1 MKNAS
6 RILASLVAV
15 SAVLPL
21 SFACAA
27 SFSGT
32 VTAGRSVAV
41 YAPIGGQIDR
51 INVNVGDHVSVGD
64 DIAQLKVESV
74 YAQEDGTVTGIFA
87 EAGDDAETVSNKY
100 GALMYIEGES
110 VYSISAST
118 ENAYNTTETKF
129 VHVGE
134 TVYLSCYSDS
144 THTGTGII
152 TSIEGTD
159 YNVDVTSGSF
169 LVGETVT
176 VYRGDSAETTSR
188 IGRGTLNRK
197 SPTAV
202 TAQGSIVSIA
212 VQDGD
217 TVKKGD
223 LLLTTLSGDFDGLY
237 MSGTSITSDVSGTI
251 AKINLEQG
259 ANVEKGS
266 VAAIIYPDSEM
277 RVEAS
282 VSEYDL
288 DSVHVGDTVTVEL
301 LWNQDS
307 GVSYEG
313 TVSMI
318 SAIADEAQQDG
329 EGESDTTYT
338 VYIDFTPDENTRYGM
353 SAVVSTMEDAEE
365 IEEEVEEEAA
375 E

>member
-15 SAVLPL
+15 GAALPL

-32 VTAGRSVAV
+32 VTASRSVEV
-41 YAPIGGQIDR
+41 YAPIGGQVEQ
-51 INVNVGDHVSVGD
+51 INVNVGDHVSAGD

-87 EAGDDAETVSNKY
+87 EPGDDAETVSTKY

-144 THTGTGII
+144 THTGTGVI

-176 VYRGDSAETTSR
+176 VYRGDSAVTTNR

-202 TAQGSIVSIA
+202 TAQGSVVSIA
-212 VQDGD
+212 VSDGD

-237 MSGTSITSDVSGTI
+237 MSGTTIASDISGTV

-266 VAAIIYPDSEM
+266 VAAVIYPDSEM

-301 LWNQDS
+301 LWNQDN

-318 SAIADEAQQDG
+318 SAIADETPTEA
-329 EGESDTTYT
+329 EGDTDTTYT
-338 VYIDFTPDENTRYGM
+338 VYVSFTPDENTRYGM
-353 SAVVSTMEDAEE
+353 SAVVSTMEDAEDSE
-365 IEEEVEEEAA
+365 AEAEAA

>member
-6 RILASLVAV
+6 RILASLVAIG
-15 SAVLPL
+15 AALPL
-21 SFACAA
+21 SIACAA

-32 VTAGRSVAV
+32 VTASRSVQV
-41 YAPIGGQIDR
+41 YAPIGGQVEQIT
-51 INVNVGDHVSVGD
+51 VNVGDHVSVGD
-64 DIAQLKVESV
+64 GIAQLKVESV
-74 YAQEDGTVTGIFA
+74 YAEEDGTITGIFA
-87 EAGDDAETVSNKY
+87 RPGDNAETVSDKY

-118 ENAYNTTETKF
+118 DNAYNTTETKF

-176 VYRGDSAETTSR
+176 VYRGDSAVTANR

-217 TVKKGD
+217 TVRKGD

-237 MSGTSITSDVSGTI
+237 MSGTSIISDVSGTI

-259 ANVEKGS
+259 AAVEKGS
-266 VAAIIYPDSEM
+266 VAAVIYPDSEM

-288 DSVHVGDTVTVEL
+288 ESVHVGDTVTVEL

-313 TVSMI
+313 TISMI
-318 SAIADEAQQDG
+318 SAVADEAQQTA
-329 EGESDTTYT
+329 EAEAESDTTYT
-338 VYIDFTPDENTRYGM
+338 VYVDFTPDENTRYGM
-353 SAVVSTMEDAEE
+353 SAVVSTGDD
-365 IEEEVEEEAA
+365 
-375 E
+375 